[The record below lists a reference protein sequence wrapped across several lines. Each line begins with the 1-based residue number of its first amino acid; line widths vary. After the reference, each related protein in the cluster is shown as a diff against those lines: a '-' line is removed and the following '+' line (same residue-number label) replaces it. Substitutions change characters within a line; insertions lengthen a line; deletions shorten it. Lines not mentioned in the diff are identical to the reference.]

1 MVSVSDK
8 MRRVIA
14 CLFEALEEVT
24 PLMLQK
30 LLYFIQGIY
39 LASYEKPIFVEDC
52 EAWVHGPVYPKVYEL
67 FKDFKYNPIDDA
79 RYAMLKGTDHTLTDE
94 EKKVIDLVVN
104 TFGLYGGKVLERITH
119 SEEPWLNARRGYADG
134 IPSNELLPKSEILK
148 YYKLVDRKYKK
159 KKKKGLNS
167 YISDILKQTFFQ

>member
-1 MVSVSDK
+1 MFSVSDK

-39 LASYEKPIFVEDC
+39 LASYEKPIFDEDC
-52 EAWVHGPVYPKVYEL
+52 EAWVHGPVYPKVYEM

-79 RYAMLKGTDHTLTDE
+79 RYAMLKGTDHTLTEE

-119 SEEPWLNARRGYADG
+119 SEETWINARRGYADG
-134 IPSNELLPKSEILK
+134 IPSNELLPKTEIMK
-148 YYKLVDRKYKK
+148 YYKSVGRKYGIDTEE
-159 KKKKGLNS
+159 GLNS
-167 YISDILKQTFFQ
+167 YISDVLSK